1 MSSVLFYFSCL
12 QDILV
17 YFFMAHILKV
27 SNMVEG
33 LEQELAD
40 ITDSGDFA
48 AYQVSI
54 L

>member
-1 MSSVLFYFSCL
+1 MSSVLSYVVAF
-12 QDILV
+12 
-17 YFFMAHILKV
+17 FFMAHILKV
-27 SNMVEG
+27 YNMVEG
-33 LEQELAD
+33 LEQELAN